1 MAEIPVG
8 GAFAEYR
15 GRRLRIAFHRD
26 GWVALRANPGP
37 AVPDGF
43 ESGES
48 HVGYGYTEP
57 WVKVPKTALDG
68 IVALRVTGKIA
79 GQTVSLQK
87 RMPDGRI
94 SVEFIGPPAIARQIG
109 MEGDQYMG
117 WSGLFEP
124 EVFEDIEVEE
134 TRRA

>member
-1 MAEIPVG
+1 MFSG
-8 GAFAEYR
+8 K
-15 GRRLRIAFHRD
+15 D
-26 GWVALRANPGP
+26 WVALQTGAG
-37 AVPDGF
+37 VEIPDAIAYGEAPVGDGHY
-43 ESGES
+43 ES
-48 HVGYGYTEP
+48 
-57 WVKVPKTALDG
+57 WAKVPRTALDG
-68 IVALRVTGKIA
+68 IVHFRVTGKIA
-79 GQTVSLQK
+79 GQTVSLQR

-124 EVFEDIEVEE
+124 EDFEDIEVKE